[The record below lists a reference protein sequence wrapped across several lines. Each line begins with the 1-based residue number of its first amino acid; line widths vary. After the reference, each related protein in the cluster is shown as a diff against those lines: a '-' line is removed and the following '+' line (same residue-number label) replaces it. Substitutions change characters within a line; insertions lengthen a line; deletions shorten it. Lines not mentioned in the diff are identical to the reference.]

1 MKTKKV
7 TKKIDIM
14 HVAELSKLKLTSS
27 EVKLFTL
34 QLGKIIEH
42 VADLNEVDT
51 KDSKPTSQ
59 TTGLVNV
66 KRKDEVKQ
74 SLSQED
80 AVSQKRHTHNG
91 YFVVPMILENKEI

>member
-80 AVSQKRHTHNG
+80 AVSQKGHTHNG